1 MLFEGPCEL
10 QSPDDHLGRK
20 RLMRYLK
27 IGTAALVALLL
38 VGLAALITED
48 WLSQPPSPARET
60 LIAQAAH
67 YHARIQR
74 DHYGVPH
81 ISGPTDPDVAFGL
94 GFAHSED
101 DFATIQEAALTA
113 RGQLAGVEGAKG
125 AVTDYLVRL
134 LKVHETVASQYD
146 TVLPSD
152 ARAVLQA
159 YADGV
164 NYYAALHPDK
174 VDRGLLPMT
183 GQDVAAGFVFRT
195 PFFYGLD
202 HVIGQIMAPPPK
214 APQTAMLASLP
225 IGSNGIA
232 IAASKSADGATRLL
246 VNSHQPYVGQVAWYE
261 AVLDSGQ
268 GWHVAGGFF
277 PGSPFMLHGHNAHL
291 GWANT
296 VNAPNLSTVYRLD
309 VNPANPDQYR
319 LDGQWKNFEKADAA
333 IRIKIWGPLIWTVH
347 RPLLWSVQGPVFSTD
362 HGVFAV
368 RYAGMGEARQSLQY
382 YRLNRAANRDEWLAA
397 MRLQALPS
405 INYIYADEKGNIG
418 YVYNGEFPVRAEG
431 RDWAQVQP
439 GDRSDLIW
447 HGYLPFEREPQIW
460 NPTSG
465 YVFNSNNTPFQATG
479 AQDALK
485 PENFNPSMGIQTG
498 MTNRAYRVQET
509 FGVDPAITDESFRA
523 YKFDIAYSERS
534 DFARQIAE
542 VIQLDPGSD
551 PDLSAAQALLK
562 GWDRHTNIA
571 SRAAALAVLMGTEA
585 AHSDSHPDVPPI
597 EALRHAITTLK
608 THFGR
613 IDPEW
618 GEVNRIRRGALDL
631 PIDGGPDTYRAV
643 YGVAQANGTLTAAAG
658 DTFIMFVTWDKTGA
672 LSSDSISQFGS
683 ATLDT
688 HSPHYADQTPLF
700 VAMKTKPVLFTA
712 AQLAGNVEAD
722 YPPGGR

>member
-1 MLFEGPCEL
+1 
-10 QSPDDHLGRK
+10 
-20 RLMRYLK
+20 MRYLK
-27 IGTAALVALLL
+27 IGATALAALVL
-38 VGLAALITED
+38 VGLIAVITED
-48 WLSQPPSPARET
+48 RLSQPPAPARAT
-60 LIAQAAH
+60 LIAQAAL

-74 DHYGVPH
+74 DHFGVPH

-94 GFAHSED
+94 AFAHSED

-113 RGQLAGVEGAKG
+113 RGHLASVLGAKG

-146 TVLPSD
+146 TALPAD
-152 ARAVLQA
+152 ARAVLKA

-164 NYYAALHPDK
+164 NYYAALHPEK
-174 VDRGLLPMT
+174 VAPGLLPMS

-202 HVIGQIMAPPPK
+202 HVIGKIMAPAPK
-214 APQTAMLASLP
+214 ASQVAMQLTQSLP

-232 IAASKSADGATRLL
+232 VAASKSADGATRLL

-296 VNAPNLSTVYRLD
+296 VNAPNVSTVYRLD

-319 LDGQWKNFEKADAA
+319 LDGEWKSFEKADAA
-333 IRIKIWGPLIWTVH
+333 IRVKIWGPLIWTVH
-347 RPLLWSVQGPVFSTD
+347 RPLLWSLQGPVFKTD
-362 HGVFAV
+362 HGTFAV

-382 YRLNRAANRDEWLAA
+382 YRLNKAANRDEWLAA
-397 MRLQALPS
+397 MRLQSLPS

-418 YVYNGEFPVRAEG
+418 YVYNGLFPNRAEG
-431 RDWAQVQP
+431 RDWTQVQP

-447 HGYLPFEREPQIW
+447 HGYLPFDRVPQIW
-460 NPTSG
+460 NPKSG

-479 AQDALK
+479 VEDALK
-485 PENFNPSMGIQTG
+485 PADFSPTMGIQTE
-498 MTNRAYRVQET
+498 MTNRAYRAQET
-509 FGVDPAITDESFRA
+509 FGADAAISAEAFRT

-534 DFARQIAE
+534 DFAREIAA
-542 VIQLDPGSD
+542 VVKIDPGSD
-551 PDLSAAQALLK
+551 NDLRAAQALLN
-562 GWDRHTNIA
+562 GWDRRANIG

-585 AHSDSHPDVPPI
+585 AHSDSHADVPPI
-597 EALRHAITTLK
+597 DALRHAINTLK
-608 THFGR
+608 SHFGR

-618 GEVNRIRRGALDL
+618 GQVNRIRRGKLDL
-631 PIDGGPDTYRAV
+631 PIDGGPDAYRAV
-643 YGVAQANGTLTAAAG
+643 YGVAQTDGVLNAAAG
-658 DTFIMFVTWDKTGA
+658 DTFIMFVAWDKSGA
-672 LSSDSISQFGS
+672 LSSESINQFGS
-683 ATLDT
+683 ATLDAQ
-688 HSPHYADQTPLF
+688 SPHYADQTPLF

-712 AQLAGNVEAD
+712 SQLAGNVEAD
-722 YPPGGR
+722 YQPGNK